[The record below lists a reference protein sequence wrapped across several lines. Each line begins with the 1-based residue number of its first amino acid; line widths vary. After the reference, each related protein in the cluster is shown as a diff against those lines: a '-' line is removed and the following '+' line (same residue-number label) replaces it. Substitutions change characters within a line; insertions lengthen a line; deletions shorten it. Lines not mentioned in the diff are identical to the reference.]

1 MSKEIIKQ
9 EAEKLLA
16 TSNHDVLW
24 ANPKGEFFTS
34 KNLGKLT
41 LKEGETLTKFE
52 RTADVQEAPKADK
65 ILAVDAIA
73 KIQDAKSLE
82 DLKAFEADT
91 RATVKAAYDE
101 KHAQLVAAINVNPE
115 A

>member
-1 MSKEIIKQ
+1 MSKETIKQ

-16 TSNHDVLW
+16 TSNYDVLY

-34 KNLGKLT
+34 ENLGQLT
-41 LKEGETLTKFE
+41 LEKGEKLTKFE
-52 RTADVQEAPKADK
+52 HNADVEEAPKAVK

-73 KIQDAKSLE
+73 KIEEAKTLD
-82 DLKAFEADT
+82 DLKVFEADT

-101 KHAQLVAAINVNPE
+101 KHATLLAAIQVNE
-115 A
+115 